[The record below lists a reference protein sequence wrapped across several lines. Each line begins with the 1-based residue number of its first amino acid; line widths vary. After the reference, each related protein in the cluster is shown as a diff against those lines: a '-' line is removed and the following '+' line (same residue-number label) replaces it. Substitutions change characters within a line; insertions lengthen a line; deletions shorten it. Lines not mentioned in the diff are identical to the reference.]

1 MDERKAPRKR
11 REKID
16 IELMDPTYKTA
27 ILDGYALAIQ
37 KLGQKRRDKILERLI
52 RN

>member
-1 MDERKAPRKR
+1 MDDKKVKRKT
-11 REKID
+11 D
-16 IELMDPTYKTA
+16 HIELVDPTYKTA

-37 KLGQKRRDKILERLI
+37 KLGQKRRDRILERLI